1 MRGRL
6 LTFVTGIVLAG
17 MLAVSSADTAQRCV
31 LAELFTSTT

>member
-6 LTFVTGIVLAG
+6 LTFVSGIVLAG
-17 MLAVSSADTAQRCV
+17 ILAVVPAEAAQRCI

>member
-6 LTFVTGIVLAG
+6 LVFISGIVLAG
-17 MLAVSSADTAQRCV
+17 LLAVAPAGAAQRCV